1 MYFTVQFKLSMNY
14 NPLNLKGHQ
23 QLALFHTRGE
33 LTLNHT
39 LEIIVFFL
47 VLEDSFHPNP
57 ESPVSSGFTAP
68 FKVQMSLIL

>member
-39 LEIIVFFL
+39 LEIIGFF
-47 VLEDSFHPNP
+47 
-57 ESPVSSGFTAP
+57 
-68 FKVQMSLIL
+68 